1 MADHITLTLTAEEVE
16 TIIEM
21 AAICRDALDCSM
33 SHVVLWAHIGH
44 DECDA
49 VEAKAKEALRP
60 CDRCGE
66 PLTSHVVE
74 ETLTR
79 SERVWAEKLAPC
91 GAIVEVREVS

>member
-1 MADHITLTLTAEEVE
+1 MTDHITLTLTAEEVE
-16 TIIEM
+16 TIIDMVE
-21 AAICRDALDCSM
+21 ICRDAFDCSM
-33 SHVVLWAHIGH
+33 SPVVLCAHIGH

-60 CDRCGE
+60 CDRCDE
-66 PLTSHVVE
+66 PLASHVVE

-91 GAIVEVREVS
+91 GAIVEVSEAS